1 MAVFFGLPMTE
12 EFKLDDPSSV
22 WGIDIQVKKII
33 MILIKFKSI
42 FIIFII
48 DLIYLNFLKL
58 LANPIK
64 IKIL

>member
-1 MAVFFGLPMTE
+1 MKE